1 MKSEDKRY
9 GFRVDIRGE
18 YALFTRPEMKVE
30 RVSYDCITPSAAR
43 GILEAVYWHRGLR
56 YKIDRIYVLNP
67 IKFINIRRNEV
78 TEKISASKVLDAVK
92 SGKGN
97 LYIATQEKIA
107 QRASM
112 LLKDVHYVIDAHF
125 VMKAD
130 EINITDN
137 EAKFAEIFRRRLHKG
152 QCFHTPYLGCRE
164 FPAIVSPFE
173 ENEIKTAYEG
183 ERDLGFM
190 LYDMDYSGKD
200 EITPQFFR
208 AVLKDG
214 VLDLRNKEVFR

>member
-1 MKSEDKRY
+1 MENRRF

-30 RVSYDCITPSAAR
+30 RVSYDCMTPSAAR
-43 GILEAVYWHRGLR
+43 GILEAIYWHRGLH

-67 IKFINIRRNEV
+67 VKFTNIRRNEV
-78 TEKISASKVLDAVK
+78 TSKIPANALLDAAK

-97 LYIATQEKIA
+97 LYIATQKDIA

-112 LLKDVHYVIDAHF
+112 VLKDVHYIVDAHF

-130 EINITDN
+130 EINITVN
-137 EAKFAEIFRRRLHKG
+137 EAKFAEIFRRRLKKG

-164 FPAIVSPFE
+164 FPAIVSP
-173 ENEIKTAYEG
+173 Y
-183 ERDLGFM
+183 
-190 LYDMDYSGKD
+190 
-200 EITPQFFR
+200 
-208 AVLKDG
+208 
-214 VLDLRNKEVFR
+214 

>member
-1 MKSEDKRY
+1 MENRRF
-9 GFRVDIRGE
+9 GFRVDIKGE

-30 RVSYDCITPSAAR
+30 RVSYDCMTPSAAR
-43 GILEAVYWHRGLR
+43 GILEAIYWHRGLH

-67 IKFINIRRNEV
+67 VKFANIRRNEV
-78 TEKISASKVLDAVK
+78 TSKISASLLLDAAK

-97 LYIATQEKIA
+97 LYIATQKDIA

-112 LLKDVHYVIDAHF
+112 VLKDVHYIVDAHF

-137 EAKFAEIFRRRLHKG
+137 EAKFAEIFRRRLKKG

-164 FPAIVSPFE
+164 FPAIVSPYE
-173 ENEIKTAYEG
+173 EDEIKTAYEG
-183 ERDLGFM
+183 EKDLGFM
-190 LYDMDYSGKD
+190 LYDMDYSVKED
-200 EITPQFFR
+200 INPKFFR

-214 VLDLRNKEVFR
+214 VLDLRDVEVRM

>member
-1 MKSEDKRY
+1 MKTEDKRY

-43 GILEAVYWHRGLR
+43 GILEAIYWHKGLH

-112 LLKDVHYVIDAHF
+112 LLKDVHYVVDAHF

-130 EINITDN
+130 EINTTDN
-137 EAKFAEIFRRRLHKG
+137 EAKFE
-152 QCFHTPYLGCRE
+152 
-164 FPAIVSPFE
+164 
-173 ENEIKTAYEG
+173 
-183 ERDLGFM
+183 
-190 LYDMDYSGKD
+190 
-200 EITPQFFR
+200 
-208 AVLKDG
+208 
-214 VLDLRNKEVFR
+214 